1 MSSINRQY
9 CIVKVE
15 PETGIFFSV
24 EAIRPTIEEATNFL
38 KEHEH
43 DDDANWYVL
52 WAVADN

>member
-24 EAIRPTIEEATNFL
+24 EAIRPTIEEAANFL

>member
-1 MSSINRQY
+1 MSSINRRY

-24 EAIRPTIEEATNFL
+24 EAIFPTIEKATNFL

-43 DDDANWYVL
+43 DDDADWYVL
-52 WAVADN
+52 WAVVDN